1 MSCDACH
8 QTMAQLHAHVWG
20 PQDDGDTFACVKQA
34 LQLGVNFFDTAEMC
48 GVNLIAT
55 VTQLH

>member
-1 MSCDACH
+1 
-8 QTMAQLHAHVWG
+8 MAQLHAHVWG

-48 GVNLIAT
+48 GVILVAT